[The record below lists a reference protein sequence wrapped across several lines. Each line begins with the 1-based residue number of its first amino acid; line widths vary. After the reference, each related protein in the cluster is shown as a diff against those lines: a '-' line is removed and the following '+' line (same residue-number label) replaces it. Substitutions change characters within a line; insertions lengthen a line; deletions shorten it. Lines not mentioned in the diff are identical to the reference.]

1 MGTSITKEII
11 NQIHSKKFPVNS
23 NTLKKDNFNKNIT
36 DILNNIYSPICD
48 KNFKNNEKELN
59 ENIIKFN
66 AV

>member
-1 MGTSITKEII
+1 MVTSITKEII
-11 NQIHSKKFPVNS
+11 NQIHSKKLPVNPK
-23 NTLKKDNFNKNIT
+23 TLKKDNFNKNIS